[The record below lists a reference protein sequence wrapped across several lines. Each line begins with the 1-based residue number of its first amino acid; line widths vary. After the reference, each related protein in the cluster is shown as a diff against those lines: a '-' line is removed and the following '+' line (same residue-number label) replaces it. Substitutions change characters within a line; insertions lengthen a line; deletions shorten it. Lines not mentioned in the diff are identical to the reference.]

1 MALKCII
8 NAPPP
13 TLPAGMLT
21 PGRLI
26 KLLKAEKAN
35 TYASVPPPNTIVRV
49 DSKGRGQ
56 KGDYVTLTDDDGRS
70 FCALVDSLEAMRIT
84 KAEAAARKQALK
96 EQLIRGVK
104 PAYRCHGNTIGSD
117 PEIFAVDERGEVVP
131 AFAYLPPKDKRQQI
145 DWTGSVSIYGG
156 AYVFWDGFQAE
167 WTTPCTTCIANMVD
181 KVRAGMVYTLQ
192 AARKVNPKA
201 TLSPRCVLPVSQ
213 ELLDTSPKEGVILGC
228 APSFNAYFEGVNPAL
243 EGLEP
248 TQLPVRFAGF
258 HVHIG
263 CGQISEKEA
272 KKIVKAIDRI
282 AGLAS
287 VAAFRGLED
296 PIRRRYYGLAGEFRL
311 PAHGLEYRVLSS
323 VGLNHPVLTHL
334 CFDLVR
340 MGYSFGRDGYLYAF
354 EATDAE
360 VATAIN
366 DLNVELAL
374 ELLNRNKPLLTALL
388 RSGYTSHT
396 SLLPGGENGG
406 QADRAVAKALR
417 LIFEGA
423 SGLLNVTDLTANWNL
438 EGRWQMHSD
447 RDRASLANWK
457 FD

>member
-26 KLLKAEKAN
+26 RLLKAERAGP
-35 TYASVPPPNTIVRV
+35 YASVPEPNTIVRV
-49 DSKGRGQ
+49 DGKGRSSKGE
-56 KGDYVTLTDDDGRS
+56 YVNLSDDSGGS
-70 FCALVDSLEAMRIT
+70 FCALVATMEATRLT
-84 KAEAAARKQALK
+84 KTEAAARRQALK
-96 EQLIRGVK
+96 EKLISGAT
-104 PAYRCHGNTIGSD
+104 PAYRCQGVNIGSD

-145 DWTGSVSIYGG
+145 DWTGSVSSYGG

-167 WTTPCTTCIANMVD
+167 WTTAHSCCIAQLVD

-388 RSGYTSHT
+388 RSGYTSHA

-423 SGLLNVTDLTANWNL
+423 ANLLNTTDLAANWKL
-438 EGRWQMHSD
+438 DGSWESHSD
-447 RDRASLANWK
+447 RDRASLANWR
-457 FD
+457 FE